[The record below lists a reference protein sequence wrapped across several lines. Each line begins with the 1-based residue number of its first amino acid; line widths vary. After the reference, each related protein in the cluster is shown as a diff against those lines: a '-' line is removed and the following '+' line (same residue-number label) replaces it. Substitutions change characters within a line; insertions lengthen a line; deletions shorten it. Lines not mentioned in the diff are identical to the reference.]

1 MAGRG
6 HQHLLMFLLLQ
17 IPYRQYAQVFH
28 PEIWIFVR
36 NDEKAKAS
44 HEEHEEHK
52 VYVFLTQRCCS
63 LERGLCFLSIAS
75 LVSTL
80 PFS

>member
-6 HQHLLMFLLLQ
+6 HQHLLIFLLLQ

-44 HEEHEEHK
+44 HE
-52 VYVFLTQRCCS
+52 
-63 LERGLCFLSIAS
+63 
-75 LVSTL
+75 
-80 PFS
+80 